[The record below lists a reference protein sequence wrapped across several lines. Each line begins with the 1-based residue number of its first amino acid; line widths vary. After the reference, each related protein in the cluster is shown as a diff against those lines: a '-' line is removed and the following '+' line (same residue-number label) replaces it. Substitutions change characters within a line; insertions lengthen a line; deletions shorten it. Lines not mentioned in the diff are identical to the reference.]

1 MVSAEVGPSEVL
13 SLTTPYSSNKDCGR
27 RGTWVRT
34 VVRPGSL
41 RSRAVA
47 GDPTRDLSI
56 VSRTPS
62 RWATAPRGT
71 VRGTLEREVRRL
83 GTGGHVPTSTRAPA
97 LNDAA
102 N

>member
-1 MVSAEVGPSEVL
+1 VVSAEVGPSEVL

-47 GDPTRDLSI
+47 GDPTHDLSI

-62 RWATAPRGT
+62 RWATAPRWD
-71 VRGTLEREVRRL
+71 RQRDA
-83 GTGGHVPTSTRAPA
+83 GTGSASAWDGRSRADEHTRASA
-97 LNDAA
+97 E
-102 N
+102 